1 MSRENLIAHKH
12 NVGEELILLGH
23 TDEVVDT
30 SPLLTRTEG
39 DHGRYYIPRD
49 ISGDVY
55 LQADYKSVY
64 IFPDTEEDI
73 CIVSTIGGVTIK
85 YDTSDVTDTSGAIK
99 KVDSVYRLPDTAKI
113 MEIVQEFKGQYKNP
127 KLVLY
132 SSPSAAKLRASA
144 FEVFYNSEI
153 LQDSFSPEDVYNLHA
168 ALLGEVATLNEATL
182 GELLVKFTGKE
193 LATPKESQQE
203 SNPPNNSGDT
213 VVDEVSPPNN
223 ANTNSSITEEEV
235 QRRIDNAVGVYKL
248 KLQEKEKELET
259 MRKLS
264 EATKQAL
271 LLANI
276 SQDSIDKM
284 ELDPSTLNFLITATA
299 QMPVQQNALL
309 QAQKELA
316 GAGGTFEPQQNTP
329 AIPPQQNTPVK
340 PGAIATDDA
349 MSMIASAFDKIE
361 ETADGVGKRA
371 EVQAE
376 RTEVM
381 LSNLNKVS
389 VNYTDE
395 VLAFQDI
402 FEKYAHAGHFV
413 VEKLSGLTVGV
424 KKVVK
429 KDADKKNILI
439 PEFSRDEFEKQEET
453 YKSLSAEDKKDFS
466 FIGNDGKKYKR
477 NQVWAT
483 ESFIQFS
490 EGKPSKVKAV
500 VVQLPANIAG
510 LDTTRPETFTK
521 WMADH
526 AKSDK
531 AIATV
536 TKPIAVSALV
546 SVLKS
551 VTTTSEIKE
560 MQTLLNSD
568 AKAHKGVQH
577 MNKHYKIITE
587 KKAVPDYSKMKAE
600 KTRKAAEKRFRPLV
614 VTIQHDVRKSSIIH
628 SNNFIPL
635 SKPKTKAIAEL
646 KKKEDFALLN
656 LGVFGRFTGVITTAA
671 SKAGTHGF
679 TKLVAA
685 DKAKITVVDKLI
697 TSDFFKEANPIKA
710 EYKSAFLNDEEGKAK
725 MLPLTE
731 VPVFEAGTTNPKL
744 VMETLGK
751 EYKLS
756 SLYAKTVEPSL
767 IKEGTA
773 ITHKTAS
780 IATLYPTVT
789 EADLRAA
796 VDVQKE
802 LDKKAAET
810 AKGIIEG
817 AHANLILNAATQS
830 AEFAKNLNMPI
841 MTASELKSLGL

>member
-1 MSRENLIAHKH
+1 MSRENLIAHKS
-12 NVGEELILLGH
+12 NVGEELVLLGH
-23 TDEVVDT
+23 TDNVVDT

-39 DHGRYYIPRD
+39 EHGRYYIPHD
-49 ISGDVY
+49 VSGDVY

-64 IFPDTEEDI
+64 IFPDNEDDV
-73 CIVSTIGGVTIK
+73 CIVSTIGGITIK
-85 YDTSDVTDTSGAIK
+85 NDTSDVTETAGSMK
-99 KVDSVYRLPDTAKI
+99 KVANIYRLPDTAKI
-113 MEIVQEFKGQYKNP
+113 TEVVRDYKGEYKNP
-127 KLVLY
+127 KLSLY
-132 SSPSAAKLRASA
+132 SSPAASSMRAKA
-144 FEVFYNSEI
+144 FKVYYTSQL
-153 LQDSFSPEDVYNLHA
+153 LQDSFTPEDVYNMHL
-168 ALLGEVATLNEATL
+168 ALLGEVATLDEASL

-193 LATPKESQQE
+193 LATPKEIQQE
-203 SNPPNNSGDT
+203 HNPPDITGDNVVEEVDPPNNNSGI
-213 VVDEVSPPNN
+213 P
-223 ANTNSSITEEEV
+223 EEEV
-235 QRRIDNAVGVYKL
+235 QRRIDNAVNTYKT
-248 KLQEKEKELET
+248 KLEEKEKELEE

-264 EATKQAL
+264 DAVKRELA
-271 LLANI
+271 LANI
-276 SQDSIDKM
+276 NQDAIAKM
-284 ELDPSTLNFLITATA
+284 EQDPNTLIALIQATVG
-299 QMPVQQNALL
+299 MPQANAALL
-309 QAQKELA
+309 KAQAELA
-316 GAGGTFEPQQNTP
+316 AVDNTP
-329 AIPPQQNTPVK
+329 QNPPVDNTPQNPPVK
-340 PGAIATDDA
+340 PGAVNTDDA
-349 MSMIASAFDKIE
+349 MAMIIGAYDRIE

-371 EVQAE
+371 EVQAD
-376 RTEVM
+376 RTELM
-381 LSNLNKVS
+381 LSNLNKVA

-395 VLAFQDI
+395 VIAFQDI
-402 FEKYAHAGHFV
+402 FAKYAHAGHFV
-413 VEKLSGLTVGV
+413 VEKVSGLTVGV

-439 PEFSRDEFEKQEET
+439 PEITQEEFAAQEAI
-453 YKSLSAEDKKDFS
+453 YKTLSSEDKKGFS
-466 FIGNDGKKYKR
+466 FKGSDGKDYKR
-477 NQVWAT
+477 NQIWAT

-500 VVQLPANIAG
+500 VTQLPTNIAG

-526 AKSDK
+526 ASAGK
-531 AIATV
+531 AVATV

-551 VTTTSEIKE
+551 VTTNSEIKE

-568 AKAHKGVQH
+568 AKTHKGVQH

-587 KKAVPDYSKMKAE
+587 KKAVPDYSKMKEE

-614 VTIQHDVRKSSIIH
+614 VTIQHEVRKTAIIH

-635 SKPKTKAIAEL
+635 SRPKTRAISEL
-646 KKKEDFALLN
+646 KKKEEFALLN

-679 TKLVAA
+679 VKLVPT
-685 DKAKITVVDKLI
+685 DKAKISVKDKEI
-697 TSDFFKEANPIKA
+697 TSDFFREANPTKA
-710 EYKSAFLNDEEGKAK
+710 EFKSAFLNDEEGKAK
-725 MLPLTE
+725 MLPLME

-751 EYKLS
+751 EYKLT
-756 SLYAKTVEPSL
+756 SLYAKTVDPAS

-773 ITHKTAS
+773 ITPKTATIS
-780 IATLYPTVT
+780 TLYPTIT

-817 AHANLILNAATQS
+817 AQANLILNAATQS
-830 AEFAKNLNMPI
+830 AEFAKNLNMPM